1 MPAIRLEATGDL
13 AGNWIDVSDVWTRS
27 EMRDWY
33 AGVLAGKDTVWLPI
47 LELKLTGVH
56 VHLADGSLVEAAPA
70 FVAQIDDL
78 DMRLVRWLSS
88 GLMAAIQELLHLGEA
103 QRRLLFAGVEVAA
116 PKTKTMPATE

>member
-1 MPAIRLEATGDL
+1 MPAIRLEATGDM
-13 AGNWIDVSDVWTRS
+13 AGNWIDISDVWTRA

-47 LELKLTGVH
+47 LERKLTGVH
-56 VHLADGSLVEAAPA
+56 VRLADDTLVENAST
-70 FVAQIDDL
+70 FVKRIDDL
-78 DMRLVRWLSS
+78 DTRLVRWLSS

-116 PKTKTMPATE
+116 PKKTTPATE